1 MKPEKK
7 KNKKRAPQDATMRN
21 VRAGNKKFAKLLVMI
36 EMIDIAV
43 TRLLERVYQL
53 ERKVK
58 K

>member
-1 MKPEKK
+1 MKLKK
-7 KNKKRAPQDATMRN
+7 KAKKRKPTDSTMRN

>member
-1 MKPEKK
+1 MKPKK
-7 KNKKRAPQDATMRN
+7 KNKKREPQDATMRN
-21 VRAGNKKFAKLLVMI
+21 VRATNKKFTKLLVMI

-43 TRLLERVYQL
+43 TRLLDRVYQL